1 VLIVAKIKRKE
12 KKQEP
17 KNKNQKTRTKKQEPR
32 LKRQGLRT
40 SSIEKIEYD

>member
-17 KNKNQKTRTKKQEPR
+17 KTRTKKQEPR